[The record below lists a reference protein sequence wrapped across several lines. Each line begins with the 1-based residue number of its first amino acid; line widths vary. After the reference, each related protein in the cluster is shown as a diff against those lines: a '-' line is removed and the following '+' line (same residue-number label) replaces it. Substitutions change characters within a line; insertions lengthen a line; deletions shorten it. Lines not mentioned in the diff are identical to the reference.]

1 MAKGKNSIR
10 KLHHIDIIG
19 MTTIME
25 RLAIVAANN
34 HYAGFGHGTINTF
47 RNMCG
52 VISSQMA
59 REERRTRAATLT

>member
-1 MAKGKNSIR
+1 
-10 KLHHIDIIG
+10 
-19 MTTIME
+19 MTRIME

-34 HYAGFGHGTINTF
+34 HYAGFGHGTNNTF